1 MQVLLFEIFFRQPL
15 RQHSNSFFLSTGTLL
30 LDSSLNS
37 LDYLTN
43 KRIRYMVYILCLPE
57 SHKIV
62 PEELPSHVNIY
73 QI

>member
-1 MQVLLFEIFFRQPL
+1 MQVLLFEFFFRRPL
-15 RQHSNSFFLSTGTLL
+15 RQHSNSFFLSTETLL
-30 LDSSLNS
+30 LDSSLNA

-43 KRIRYMVYILCLPE
+43 KRMRYTIYVLCLPE

-62 PEELPSHVNIY
+62 PEELLFHVNIY